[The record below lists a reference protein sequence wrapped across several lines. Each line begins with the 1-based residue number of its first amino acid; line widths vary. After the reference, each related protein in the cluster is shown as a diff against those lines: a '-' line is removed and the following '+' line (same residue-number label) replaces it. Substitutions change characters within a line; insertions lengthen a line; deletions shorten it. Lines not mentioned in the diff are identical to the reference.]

1 MDTFSMI
8 TGTTLNRYQLDIP
21 SCTASLD
28 VEEFSGAEKLSE
40 LYYYTITFTS
50 AEKNIDAAQ
59 LLSKPA
65 MLTMGGGAL
74 QQLADC
80 KRVHGV
86 VTAFRRI
93 SSSEDQ
99 STYQITLQPF
109 LSLLD
114 KQFRSHRFFVNKSVP
129 EVVEQVLQEH
139 HLHDW
144 EYEFNLKQHYPRR
157 EQINQ
162 YQESDLAFIQRL
174 LAIFGVVA
182 LIKHDQR
189 RGNGVDL
196 NLRRQ
201 LTGKRAGHIIQCRF
215 TGRVGNMF
223 IAAAFNDIVSDMNNV
238 AGGVSVPAQERFQ
251 RMVEQIGGMNVD
263 LHHAGQHR
271 GEWNARLFSHPVA
284 GVPILARRPPAAWC
298 FTASA
303 KASICSSVL
312 KSAVRQIAPASRSA
326 SMAG

>member
-1 MDTFSMI
+1 MDTSSII
-8 TGTTLNRYQLDIP
+8 TGTTLNRYQLGIP

-86 VTAFRRI
+86 ITTFRRVNR
-93 SSSEDQ
+93 SEDQ

-144 EYEFNLKQHYPRR
+144 GMSLISSNTIHGASKLISIRRATWRLSSACWQRWGYFISSPCRKRPRAKWSISPTR
-157 EQINQ
+157 
-162 YQESDLAFIQRL
+162 S
-174 LAIFGVVA
+174 
-182 LIKHDQR
+182 
-189 RGNGVDL
+189 
-196 NLRRQ
+196 
-201 LTGKRAGHIIQCRF
+201 
-215 TGRVGNMF
+215 GR
-223 IAAAFNDIVSDMNNV
+223 
-238 AGGVSVPAQERFQ
+238 
-251 RMVEQIGGMNVD
+251 
-263 LHHAGQHR
+263 
-271 GEWNARLFSHPVA
+271 
-284 GVPILARRPPAAWC
+284 
-298 FTASA
+298 
-303 KASICSSVL
+303 
-312 KSAVRQIAPASRSA
+312 
-326 SMAG
+326 

>member
-1 MDTFSMI
+1 MDTSSII

-86 VTAFRRI
+86 VTVFRRI

-99 STYQITLQPF
+99 SKYQITLQPF

-129 EVVEQVLQEH
+129 NITCMTGSMSLISSNTIRGASKLISIRRATW
-139 HLHDW
+139 HLSSACW
-144 EYEFNLKQHYPRR
+144 QRWGYFISSPCRKRPRAKWSISPTR
-157 EQINQ
+157 
-162 YQESDLAFIQRL
+162 S
-174 LAIFGVVA
+174 
-182 LIKHDQR
+182 
-189 RGNGVDL
+189 
-196 NLRRQ
+196 
-201 LTGKRAGHIIQCRF
+201 
-215 TGRVGNMF
+215 GR
-223 IAAAFNDIVSDMNNV
+223 
-238 AGGVSVPAQERFQ
+238 
-251 RMVEQIGGMNVD
+251 
-263 LHHAGQHR
+263 
-271 GEWNARLFSHPVA
+271 
-284 GVPILARRPPAAWC
+284 
-298 FTASA
+298 
-303 KASICSSVL
+303 
-312 KSAVRQIAPASRSA
+312 
-326 SMAG
+326 

>member
-1 MDTFSMI
+1 
-8 TGTTLNRYQLDIP
+8 
-21 SCTASLD
+21 TASLD
-28 VEEFSGAEKLSE
+28 VEEFSGTEKLSE

-99 STYQITLQPF
+99 SKYQITLEPF

-162 YQESDLAFIQRL
+162 YQESD
-174 LAIFGVVA
+174 
-182 LIKHDQR
+182 
-189 RGNGVDL
+189 
-196 NLRRQ
+196 
-201 LTGKRAGHIIQCRF
+201 
-215 TGRVGNMF
+215 
-223 IAAAFNDIVSDMNNV
+223 
-238 AGGVSVPAQERFQ
+238 
-251 RMVEQIGGMNVD
+251 
-263 LHHAGQHR
+263 
-271 GEWNARLFSHPVA
+271 
-284 GVPILARRPPAAWC
+284 
-298 FTASA
+298 
-303 KASICSSVL
+303 
-312 KSAVRQIAPASRSA
+312 
-326 SMAG
+326 

>member
-1 MDTFSMI
+1 MDTSSII

-114 KQFRSHRFFVNKSVP
+114 KQFRSHRFSSTNRC
-129 EVVEQVLQEH
+129 
-139 HLHDW
+139 
-144 EYEFNLKQHYPRR
+144 RR
-157 EQINQ
+157 WWSRYCRNITCMTGSMSLISSNTIHGA
-162 YQESDLAFIQRL
+162 SKLISIRRATWRLSSACWQR
-174 LAIFGVVA
+174 
-182 LIKHDQR
+182 
-189 RGNGVDL
+189 
-196 NLRRQ
+196 
-201 LTGKRAGHIIQCRF
+201 
-215 TGRVGNMF
+215 
-223 IAAAFNDIVSDMNNV
+223 
-238 AGGVSVPAQERFQ
+238 
-251 RMVEQIGGMNVD
+251 
-263 LHHAGQHR
+263 
-271 GEWNARLFSHPVA
+271 
-284 GVPILARRPPAAWC
+284 
-298 FTASA
+298 
-303 KASICSSVL
+303 
-312 KSAVRQIAPASRSA
+312 
-326 SMAG
+326 

>member
-99 STYQITLQPF
+99 SKYQMILPINSGHATKWSK
-109 LSLLD
+109 LSTRGDSHD
-114 KQFRSHRFFVNKSVP
+114 KTN
-129 EVVEQVLQEH
+129 
-139 HLHDW
+139 
-144 EYEFNLKQHYPRR
+144 
-157 EQINQ
+157 INHQ
-162 YQESDLAFIQRL
+162 KATQ
-174 LAIFGVVA
+174 
-182 LIKHDQR
+182 
-189 RGNGVDL
+189 
-196 NLRRQ
+196 
-201 LTGKRAGHIIQCRF
+201 
-215 TGRVGNMF
+215 
-223 IAAAFNDIVSDMNNV
+223 AAHS
-238 AGGVSVPAQERFQ
+238 
-251 RMVEQIGGMNVD
+251 
-263 LHHAGQHR
+263 
-271 GEWNARLFSHPVA
+271 
-284 GVPILARRPPAAWC
+284 
-298 FTASA
+298 
-303 KASICSSVL
+303 
-312 KSAVRQIAPASRSA
+312 
-326 SMAG
+326 

>member
-1 MDTFSMI
+1 MDTSSII

-86 VTAFRRI
+86 ITTFRRVNR
-93 SSSEDQ
+93 SEDQ

-129 EVVEQVLQEH
+129 EVVEQVLQ
-139 HLHDW
+139 DR
-144 EYEFNLKQHYPRR
+144 K
-157 EQINQ
+157 
-162 YQESDLAFIQRL
+162 S
-174 LAIFGVVA
+174 VV
-182 LIKHDQR
+182 
-189 RGNGVDL
+189 
-196 NLRRQ
+196 
-201 LTGKRAGHIIQCRF
+201 
-215 TGRVGNMF
+215 
-223 IAAAFNDIVSDMNNV
+223 
-238 AGGVSVPAQERFQ
+238 
-251 RMVEQIGGMNVD
+251 
-263 LHHAGQHR
+263 
-271 GEWNARLFSHPVA
+271 
-284 GVPILARRPPAAWC
+284 
-298 FTASA
+298 
-303 KASICSSVL
+303 
-312 KSAVRQIAPASRSA
+312 
-326 SMAG
+326 